1 MIKLQKI
8 KKKLYRNYPK
18 WLRPHTW
25 KDEPLL
31 VLTIREWID
40 KVFYLEEEAV
50 YYLEIDPR
58 RYLRISKEN
67 GFLVIRG
74 YAEEDEVDASTFFE
88 VPYKKEFAGPVLL
101 AALTRIGIGYELNAN
116 DLDIL
121 SKLDD
126 EDGSFIK
133 RIISA

>member
-1 MIKLQKI
+1 M
-8 KKKLYRNYPK
+8 
-18 WLRPHTW
+18 
-25 KDEPLL
+25 

-50 YYLEIDPR
+50 YYLKIDPR
-58 RYLRISKEN
+58 RYLRISKTN
-67 GFLVIRG
+67 GFLMIRG

-88 VPYKKEFAGPVLL
+88 VPYKNEFVGPVLL
-101 AALTRIGIGYELNAN
+101 AALTRVGVGYRLSTN

-133 RIISA
+133 GIMNA